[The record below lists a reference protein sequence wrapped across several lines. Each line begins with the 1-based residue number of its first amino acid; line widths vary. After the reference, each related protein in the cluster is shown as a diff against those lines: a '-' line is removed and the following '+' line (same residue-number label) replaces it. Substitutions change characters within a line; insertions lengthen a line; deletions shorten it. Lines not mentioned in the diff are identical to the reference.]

1 MGGMKFCLKLF
12 ISFAIVGAFA
22 AGAPLRAQAAPQV
35 ADPANEHVLLVMTDG
50 LRWQEVFRGA
60 DPSLL
65 TKANNDDRPVDQLVR
80 QYVRSTPQESRAAL
94 MPFLWSHI
102 IPEGEIYGNR
112 DKSSNAHVTNGFNF
126 SYPGYSE
133 TLTGH
138 ADPRINSN
146 DPTPNPN
153 VTVFEW
159 LNKQPGLTGQAAA
172 FGAWSVIGDA
182 FNRQRCGFTDN
193 AGFDPLTSIPMT
205 PRLDLLN
212 HLKAETPRI
221 WDDETFDAPT
231 FYTALEYLQAK
242 HPRLFYLSLGETD
255 DWAHAGNYGRYLE
268 AANRVDIYLQ
278 RLWEFV
284 QANPDYRDH
293 TTLILLTDH
302 GRGDSPVEWK
312 SHGQKILASKYI
324 FIAAMGAGIPRNG
337 EVSGGKPVT
346 QSQIAATVAKL
357 VGKDWNKETPATGQ
371 PLPGITVVH

>member
-1 MGGMKFCLKLF
+1 MKFNLKKLF
-12 ISFAIVGAFA
+12 VIFAIVGASA
-22 AGAPLRAQAAPQV
+22 AGTPLRAQATAQP
-35 ADPANEHVLLVMTDG
+35 ADPANEHVFLVMTDG

-65 TKANNDDRPVDQLVR
+65 TKANNDDRPVDTLVR
-80 QYVRSTPQESRAAL
+80 QYVRSTPQQARAAL

-102 IPEGEIYGNR
+102 VPEGEIYGNR
-112 DKSSNAHVTNGFNF
+112 DKGSDAHVTNGFNF

-133 TLTGH
+133 TLTGY

-146 DPTPNPN
+146 DPNPNPN

-159 LNKQPGLTGQAAA
+159 LNKQPGLAGKTAA
-172 FGAWSVIGDA
+172 FGAWSVIADA
-182 FNRQRCGFTDN
+182 FNRERCGFTDN
-193 AGFDPLTSIPMT
+193 AGYDPLTSIPIT

-231 FYTALEYLQAK
+231 FYTSLEYLEAK

-268 AANRVDIYLQ
+268 AANRVDLYLQ
-278 RLWEFV
+278 RLWEFA
-284 QANPDYRDH
+284 QANPDYRNH

-302 GRGDSPVEWK
+302 GRGDAPVEWK
-312 SHGQKILASKYI
+312 SHGQKIPASKYI
-324 FIAAMGAGIPRNG
+324 FIAAIGPGIPHNG
-337 EVSGGKPVT
+337 EISGGSPVT

-357 VGKDWNKETPATGQ
+357 VGKNWNKETPVAGQ
-371 PLPGITVVH
+371 PLPGILVSR

>member
-1 MGGMKFCLKLF
+1 MKFSLKKL
-12 ISFAIVGAFA
+12 SVVFAIIGALA
-22 AGAPLRAQAAPQV
+22 SVTPMRAEANAQPAN
-35 ADPANEHVLLVMTDG
+35 PANEHVLLVMTDG

-65 TKANNDDRPVDQLVR
+65 TKANNDDRPVDTLVR
-80 QYVRSTPQESRAAL
+80 QYVRSTPQQARAAL

-102 IPEGEIYGNR
+102 VPEGEIYGNR
-112 DKSSNAHVTNGFNF
+112 DKGSNAHITNGFNF

-172 FGAWSVIGDA
+172 FGAWSVIADA
-182 FNRQRCGFTDN
+182 FNRERCGFTDN
-193 AGFDPLTSIPMT
+193 AGYDPLTSIPIT

-231 FYTALEYLQAK
+231 FYTSLEYLEAK
-242 HPRLFYLSLGETD
+242 HPRLFFLSLGETD

-284 QANPDYRDH
+284 QSNPDYRDH

-302 GRGDSPVEWK
+302 GRGDAPVEWK
-312 SHGQKILASKYI
+312 SHGQKIPASKYI
-324 FIAAMGAGIPRNG
+324 FIAAMGPGIPRKG
-337 EVSGGKPVT
+337 EVSGGQLVT

-357 VGKDWNKETPATGQ
+357 VGKDWNRQTPAAGL
-371 PLPGITVVH
+371 PLPDIMVSH

>member
-1 MGGMKFCLKLF
+1 MNFCLKKLLA
-12 ISFAIVGAFA
+12 SA
-22 AGAPLRAQAAPQV
+22 AVLCALASLTPMRAQSAAQP
-35 ADPANEHVLLVMTDG
+35 ADPANEHVFLVMTDG

-65 TKANNDDRPVDQLVR
+65 TKTNNDNQPVDTLVR
-80 QYVRSTPQESRAAL
+80 QYVRSTPQQARAAL

-102 IPEGEIYGNR
+102 VPEGEIYGNR
-112 DKSSNAHVTNGFNF
+112 DKSSDAHVTNGFNF
-126 SYPGYSE
+126 SYPGYNE

-172 FGAWSVIGDA
+172 FGAWSVIADA
-182 FNRQRCGFTDN
+182 FNRERCGFTDN
-193 AGFDPLTSIPMT
+193 AGYDPLTTIPIT

-231 FYTALEYLQAK
+231 FYTSLEYLEAK

-268 AANRVDIYLQ
+268 AANRVDMYLQ

-302 GRGDSPVEWK
+302 GRGDAPVEWK
-312 SHGQKILASKYI
+312 SHGQKIPASKYI
-324 FIAAMGAGIPRNG
+324 FIAAMGPGIPRNG
-337 EVSGGKPVT
+337 EISGGNPVT
-346 QSQIAATVAKL
+346 QSQIAATIAKL
-357 VGKDWNKETPATGQ
+357 VGKDWNKQIPVAGQ
-371 PLPGITVVH
+371 PLPGILVTH

>member
-1 MGGMKFCLKLF
+1 MKFCLKKLF
-12 ISFAIVGAFA
+12 VFFAIVGAPA
-22 AGAPLRAQAAPQV
+22 AVKPLWAQASAQP
-35 ADPANEHVLLVMTDG
+35 ADPANEHVFLVMTDG

-65 TKANNDDRPVDQLVR
+65 TKANNDNLPVDPLVR
-80 QYVRSTPQESRAAL
+80 QYVRSTPQQARAAL

-102 IPEGEIYGNR
+102 VPQGEIYGNR
-112 DKSSNAHVTNGFNF
+112 DRGSDAHVTNGFNF

-159 LNKQPGLTGQAAA
+159 LNKQPSLAGQAAA
-172 FGAWSVIGDA
+172 FGAWSVIADV

-193 AGFDPLTSIPMT
+193 AGYDPLTSTPIT
-205 PRLDLLN
+205 PRIDLLN

-221 WDDETFDAPT
+221 WEDETFDAPT
-231 FYTALEYLQAK
+231 FYTSFEYLEAK

-255 DWAHAGNYGRYLE
+255 EWAHAGSYGRYLE
-268 AANRVDIYLQ
+268 AASRVDRYLQ

-284 QANPDYRDH
+284 QANPDYRGH

-302 GRGDSPVEWK
+302 GRGDAPVEWK
-312 SHGQKILASKYI
+312 SHGQKIPASKYI
-324 FIAAMGAGIPRNG
+324 FIAAMGPGIPRNG
-337 EVSGGKPVT
+337 EISGGSPVT
-346 QSQIAATVAKL
+346 QSQIAATLAKL
-357 VGKDWNKETPATGQ
+357 VGKDWNKQTPAAGR
-371 PLPGITVVH
+371 PLPGILVSP

>member
-1 MGGMKFCLKLF
+1 MKFCLKTAFVL
-12 ISFAIVGAFA
+12 FAIAGVSA
-22 AGAPLRAQAAPQV
+22 AIPLRAQTIAPS
-35 ADPANEHVLLVMTDG
+35 AGSATEHVFLVMTDG

-65 TKANNDDRPVDQLVR
+65 TKANNDDRPVDTLVR
-80 QYVRSTPQESRAAL
+80 QYVRSTPQQARAAL

-102 IPEGEIYGNR
+102 VPEGEIYGNR
-112 DKSSNAHVTNGFNF
+112 DKGSDAHVTNGFNF

-146 DPTPNPN
+146 DPVPNPN

-172 FGAWSVIGDA
+172 FGAWSVIADA

-193 AGFDPLTSIPMT
+193 AGFDPLTSIPIT

-231 FYTALEYLQAK
+231 FYTSLEYLEAK

-302 GRGDSPVEWK
+302 GRGDAPVEWK
-312 SHGQKILASKYI
+312 SHGQKIPASKYI
-324 FIAAMGAGIPRNG
+324 FIAAMGPGIPRNG
-337 EVSGGKPVT
+337 EVSGGSPVT

-357 VGKDWNKETPATGQ
+357 VGKDWNKQTPAAGQ
-371 PLPGITVVH
+371 PLPGILVSH

>member
-1 MGGMKFCLKLF
+1 MKFCPEKLLTL
-12 ISFAIVGAFA
+12 IAVIGALA
-22 AGAPLRAQAAPQV
+22 SVTPMRAQSAAQP
-35 ADPANEHVLLVMTDG
+35 ADPSHEHVLLVMTDG

-65 TKANNDDRPVDQLVR
+65 TKANNDKQPVDALVR
-80 QYVRSTPQESRAAL
+80 KYVRSTPQQARAAL

-102 IPEGEIYGNR
+102 VPEGEIYGNR
-112 DKSSNAHVTNGFNF
+112 DKGSDAHVTNGFNF

-133 TLTGH
+133 TLVGH

-146 DPTPNPN
+146 DPVPNPN

-159 LNKQPGLTGQAAA
+159 LNKQPDLAGQAAA
-172 FGAWSVIGDA
+172 FGAWSVIADA

-193 AGFDPLTSIPMT
+193 AAYEPLTSIPIT

-212 HLKAETPRI
+212 HMKAETPRI

-231 FYTALEYLQAK
+231 FYTSLEYLEAK
-242 HPRLFYLSLGETD
+242 HPKLFYLSLGETD
-255 DWAHAGNYGRYLE
+255 DWAHAGDYGKYLE
-268 AANRVDIYLQ
+268 AANRVDMYLQ

-302 GRGDSPVEWK
+302 GRGGAPVEWRD
-312 SHGQKILASKYI
+312 HGQKIPESKYI
-324 FIAAMGAGIPRNG
+324 FIAALGAGIPHNG
-337 EVSGGKPVT
+337 EVTSGEPVT

-357 VGKDWNKETPATGQ
+357 VGKDWNRQSPAAGK
-371 PLPGITVVH
+371 PLPGILVAR

>member
-1 MGGMKFCLKLF
+1 MKFCLKTAFVL
-12 ISFAIVGAFA
+12 FAIAGVSA
-22 AGAPLRAQAAPQV
+22 AIPLRAQTIAQS
-35 ADPANEHVLLVMTDG
+35 ADPATEHVFLVMTDG

-65 TKANNDDRPVDQLVR
+65 TKANNDDRPVDTLVR
-80 QYVRSTPQESRAAL
+80 QYVRSTPQQARAAL

-102 IPEGEIYGNR
+102 VPEGEIYGNR
-112 DKSSNAHVTNGFNF
+112 DKGSDAHVTNGFNF

-146 DPTPNPN
+146 DPVPNPN

-172 FGAWSVIGDA
+172 FGAWSVIADA

-193 AGFDPLTSIPMT
+193 AGFDPLTSIPIT

-231 FYTALEYLQAK
+231 FYTSLEYLEAK

-284 QANPDYRDH
+284 QANPAYRDH

-302 GRGDSPVEWK
+302 GRGDAPVEWK
-312 SHGQKILASKYI
+312 SHGQKIPASKYI
-324 FIAAMGAGIPRNG
+324 FIAAMGPGIPRNG
-337 EVSGGKPVT
+337 EVSGGSPVT

-357 VGKDWNKETPATGQ
+357 VGKDWNKQTPAAGQ
-371 PLPGITVVH
+371 PLPGILVSH

>member
-1 MGGMKFCLKLF
+1 MKLLPLK
-12 ISFAIVGAFA
+12 SFALFGILGAFVA
-22 AGAPLRAQAAPQV
+22 LVPLRAQSAAQP
-35 ADPANEHVLLVMTDG
+35 ADPAHEHVFLIMTDG

-60 DPSLL
+60 DPTLL
-65 TKANNDDRPVDQLVR
+65 TKANNDDQPVDALAR
-80 QYVRSTPQESRAAL
+80 QYVRSSPQQARAAL

-102 IPEGEIYGNR
+102 VPEGEIYGNR
-112 DKSSNAHVTNGFNF
+112 DKGSDAHVTNVFNF

-146 DPTPNPN
+146 DPVPNPN

-159 LNKQPGLTGQAAA
+159 LNKQPGLAGKTAA
-172 FGAWSVIGDA
+172 FGAWDVIADA

-193 AGFDPLTSIPMT
+193 AGYEPLTSIPMT

-221 WDDETFDAPT
+221 WSDEPFDALT
-231 FYTALEYLQAK
+231 FYTSVEYLKAK

-268 AANRVDIYLQ
+268 AANRVDTYLA

-284 QANPDYRDH
+284 QANPEYRDH

-302 GRGDSPVEWK
+302 GRGDAPVEWK
-312 SHGQKILASKYI
+312 SHGQKIPDSKYI
-324 FIAAMGAGIPRNG
+324 FIAAMGPGIPHNG
-337 EVSGGKPVT
+337 EVAGGASVT

-357 VGKDWNKETPATGQ
+357 VGKDWNKETPAAGQ
-371 PLPGITVVH
+371 PLPGIEVVR

>member
-1 MGGMKFCLKLF
+1 MKLRLKKSFVL
-12 ISFAIVGAFA
+12 FAILGAFA
-22 AGAPLRAQAAPQV
+22 ALIPLRAQSVVRP
-35 ADPANEHVLLVMTDG
+35 ADSAHEHVFLIMTDG
-50 LRWQEVFRGA
+50 LRWQDVFRGA

-65 TKANNDDRPVDQLVR
+65 TKANNDDQPVDALAR
-80 QYVRSTPQESRAAL
+80 QYVRSSPKQARSAL
-94 MPFLWSHI
+94 MPFLWSQI
-102 IPEGEIYGNR
+102 VPEGEIYGNR
-112 DKSSNAHVTNGFNF
+112 DKGSDAHVTNGFNF

-138 ADPRINSN
+138 ADPRIDSN
-146 DPTPNPN
+146 DPVPNPN

-159 LNKQPGLTGQAAA
+159 LNKQPGLVGKTAA
-172 FGAWSVIGDA
+172 FGAWDVIADA

-193 AGFDPLTSIPMT
+193 AGYEPLTSIPMT

-221 WDDETFDAPT
+221 WSDEPFDAPT
-231 FYTALEYLQAK
+231 FYTSVEYLKAK

-268 AANRVDIYLQ
+268 AANRIDTYLQ

-284 QANPDYRDH
+284 QADPEYRNH

-302 GRGDSPVEWK
+302 GRGDAPVEWK
-312 SHGQKILASKYI
+312 GHGQKIPDSKYI
-324 FIAAMGAGIPRNG
+324 FIAAMGPGIPHNG
-337 EVSGGKPVT
+337 EVAGGPAVT

-357 VGKDWNKETPATGQ
+357 VGKDWNKQAPAAGQ
-371 PLPGITVVH
+371 PLPGIQVVR

>member
-1 MGGMKFCLKLF
+1 MKFCPEKFLVL
-12 ISFAIVGAFA
+12 AVLLGAFVSV
-22 AGAPLRAQAAPQV
+22 APVRAQSAAQP
-35 ADPANEHVLLVMTDG
+35 ADPAREHVFLIMTDG

-65 TKANNDDRPVDQLVR
+65 TKANHDNQPIDDLARK
-80 QYVRSTPQESRAAL
+80 YVRSTPQQARAAL

-102 IPEGEIYGNR
+102 VPEGEIYGNR
-112 DKSSNAHVTNGFNF
+112 DKGSDAHVTNGFNF

-146 DPTPNPN
+146 DPVPNPN

-159 LNKQPGLTGQAAA
+159 LNKQPGLAGQTAA

-212 HLKAETPRI
+212 HMKAELPRV
-221 WDDETFDAPT
+221 WSDETFDAPT

-242 HPRLFYLSLGETD
+242 RPRLFYLSLGETD
-255 DWAHAGNYGRYLE
+255 DWAHAGDYGKYLE
-268 AANRVDIYLQ
+268 AANLVDTYLQ
-278 RLWEFV
+278 RLWQFV
-284 QANPDYRDH
+284 QANPEYRDH

-302 GRGDSPVEWK
+302 GRGGAPVEWK
-312 SHGQKILASKYI
+312 SHGQKIPDSKYI
-324 FIAAMGAGIPRNG
+324 FIAAMGPGIPRNG
-337 EVSGGKPVT
+337 EVSGGAPVT

-357 VGKDWNKETPATGQ
+357 VGKDWNQQTPAAGK
-371 PLPGITVVH
+371 PLPGIQVVH

>member
-1 MGGMKFCLKLF
+1 MKFCLKNLF
-12 ISFAIVGAFA
+12 LFFALAGAFA
-22 AGAPLRAQAAPQV
+22 AVMPLRAQSAAQP
-35 ADPANEHVLLVMTDG
+35 ADPANEHVFLVMTDG

-80 QYVRSTPQESRAAL
+80 QYVRSTPQQSRAAL

-102 IPEGEIYGNR
+102 VPEGEIYGNR
-112 DKSSNAHVTNGFNF
+112 DKGSDAHVTNGLNF

-146 DPTPNPN
+146 DPVPNPN
-153 VTVFEW
+153 ITVFEW
-159 LNKQPGLTGQAAA
+159 LNKQPGLAGKTAA
-172 FGAWSVIGDA
+172 FGAWSVIGEA

-231 FYTALEYLQAK
+231 FYTSLEYLEAK

-255 DWAHAGNYGRYLE
+255 DWAHAGNYGRYLK

-284 QANPDYRDH
+284 QANPDYRGH

-302 GRGDSPVEWK
+302 GRGDAPVEWK
-312 SHGQKILASKYI
+312 SHGQKVPASKYI
-324 FIAAMGAGIPRNG
+324 FIAAMGPGIPRNR
-337 EVSGGKPVT
+337 EVVSGKPVT
-346 QSQIAATVAKL
+346 QNQIAATVAKL
-357 VGKDWNKETPATGQ
+357 VGKDWNRETPAAGQ
-371 PLPGITVVH
+371 PLSGITVSH

>member
-1 MGGMKFCLKLF
+1 MKFCLKKLL
-12 ISFAIVGAFA
+12 VPA
-22 AGAPLRAQAAPQV
+22 AVFCALASVIPVRAQSTAQP
-35 ADPANEHVLLVMTDG
+35 ADPAREHILLVMTDG

-65 TKANNDDRPVDQLVR
+65 TKANNDDRPVDALVR
-80 QYVRSTPQESRAAL
+80 QYVRSTPQQARAAL

-102 IPEGEIYGNR
+102 VPEGEIYGNR
-112 DKSSNAHVTNGFNF
+112 DKGSDAHVTNGFNF

-172 FGAWSVIGDA
+172 FGAWSVIADA

-193 AGFDPLTSIPMT
+193 AGYDPLTSIPIT

-212 HLKAETPRI
+212 HIKAETPRI

-231 FYTALEYLQAK
+231 FYTSLEYLQAK

-268 AANRVDIYLQ
+268 AANRVDMYLK

-284 QANPDYRDH
+284 QANPDYRGH

-302 GRGDSPVEWK
+302 GRGDAPVEWK
-312 SHGQKILASKYI
+312 SHGQKIPASKYI
-324 FIAAMGAGIPRNG
+324 FIAAMGPGIPHNG
-337 EVSGGKPVT
+337 EVSGGSAVT

-357 VGKDWNKETPATGQ
+357 VGKNWNKQTPAAGQ
-371 PLPGITVVH
+371 PLPGITVSH

>member
-1 MGGMKFCLKLF
+1 MKFCLKKLSVF
-12 ISFAIVGAFA
+12 FAIVGASA
-22 AGAPLRAQAAPQV
+22 AVTPLRAQTTARP

-65 TKANNDDRPVDQLVR
+65 TKANNDNLSIDSLVR
-80 QYVRSTPQESRAAL
+80 QYVRSTPQQARAAL

-102 IPEGEIYGNR
+102 VPEGEIYGNR
-112 DKSSNAHVTNGFNF
+112 DKDSDAHVTNGFNF
-126 SYPGYSE
+126 SYPGYNE

-159 LNKQPGLTGQAAA
+159 LNKQPGLTGKTAA
-172 FGAWSVIGDA
+172 FGAWSVIADA
-182 FNRQRCGFTDN
+182 FNRERCGFTDN
-193 AGFDPLTSIPMT
+193 AGFDPLTSIPIT

-212 HLKAETPRI
+212 HLKAETPRL
-221 WDDETFDAPT
+221 WDDETFDAST
-231 FYTALEYLQAK
+231 FYTSLEYIEAK
-242 HPRLFYLSLGETD
+242 HPRLFYLSLGDTD
-255 DWAHAGNYGRYLE
+255 ELAHAGSYGRYLE
-268 AANRVDIYLQ
+268 AANRVDQYLQ

-284 QANPDYRDH
+284 QSNPDYRDH

-302 GRGDSPVEWK
+302 GRGDAPVEWK
-312 SHGQKILASKYI
+312 SHGQKIPASKYI
-324 FIAAMGAGIPRNG
+324 FIAAMGPGIPHNG
-337 EVSGGKPVT
+337 EVSGGSPVT

-357 VGKDWNKETPATGQ
+357 VGKDWNKQTPAAGQ
-371 PLPGITVVH
+371 PLPGILVSH

>member
-1 MGGMKFCLKLF
+1 MKFCLKKLL
-12 ISFAIVGAFA
+12 VPA
-22 AGAPLRAQAAPQV
+22 AVFCALASVIPVRAQSTAQP
-35 ADPANEHVLLVMTDG
+35 ADPAREHILLVMTDG

-65 TKANNDDRPVDQLVR
+65 TKANNDDRPVDALVR
-80 QYVRSTPQESRAAL
+80 QYVRSTPQQARAAL

-102 IPEGEIYGNR
+102 VPEGEIYGNR
-112 DKSSNAHVTNGFNF
+112 DKGSDAHVTNGFNF

-172 FGAWSVIGDA
+172 FGAWSVIADA

-193 AGFDPLTSIPMT
+193 AGYDPLTSIPIT

-212 HLKAETPRI
+212 HIKTETPRI

-231 FYTALEYLQAK
+231 FYTSLEYLQAK

-268 AANRVDIYLQ
+268 AANRVDMYLK

-284 QANPDYRDH
+284 QANPDYRGH

-302 GRGDSPVEWK
+302 GRGDAPVEWK
-312 SHGQKILASKYI
+312 SHGQKIPASKYI
-324 FIAAMGAGIPRNG
+324 FIAAMGPGIPHNG
-337 EVSGGKPVT
+337 EVSGGSAVT

-357 VGKDWNKETPATGQ
+357 VGKNWNKQTPAAGQ
-371 PLPGITVVH
+371 PLPGITVSH